1 MNRLLDEDSI
11 ESSAN
16 KFWLLGFSCWVSKS
30 AAIFPGFHLKL
41 LNRKQIM
48 LKKWFRML
56 ALGVTVGVMVVG
68 ANILWQQTAAAR
80 PSDNAKDIKKGEKPV
95 SPEDQAKGREA
106 KIVPVIRA
114 RQWREKLDAP
124 ITIEFEPNTPLREAL
139 SHIAERYGLT
149 ILVDK
154 EAFQTIQNQPDIE
167 AQPVKLPRLVGVKLV
182 TALRAVF
189 QQVGG
194 DFYTK
199 DDVLMVVPRAYIENG
214 QAFKHSVDVSFSKR
228 PLANALAELSY
239 LSGVSVVLDPRG
251 QQDSKLDV
259 TADFSNVPVQDAVR
273 VLANIA
279 GMKSVAMSSLL
290 YVTSVENADNL
301 EEEAAQK
308 RGMAP
313 AKSEKVMPQEKK

>member
-16 KFWLLGFSCWVSKS
+16 KFWLLGFSCWVNRP
-30 AAIFPGFHLKL
+30 AAIFPGFPLKF
-41 LNRKQIM
+41 LNQGGTSIM
-48 LKKWFRML
+48 LKKWFTMV
-56 ALGVTVGVMVVG
+56 ALGITVG
-68 ANILWQQTAAAR
+68 ILVAGISTVWQQAATAR

-214 QAFKHSVDVSFSKR
+214 QAFKHRSMSVFR
-228 PLANALAELSY
+228 N
-239 LSGVSVVLDPRG
+239 VLW
-251 QQDSKLDV
+251 LM
-259 TADFSNVPVQDAVR
+259 
-273 VLANIA
+273 L
-279 GMKSVAMSSLL
+279 
-290 YVTSVENADNL
+290 
-301 EEEAAQK
+301 
-308 RGMAP
+308 
-313 AKSEKVMPQEKK
+313 